1 MSDQHSILSRFRQTI
16 SRSVKTMRHIAG
28 RGRSH
33 FARVE
38 QTPYRV
44 TVSGVR
50 GKSTVVRW
58 LNEALV
64 SRGFE
69 TYAKVTGNH
78 PLSYRNLTEYEIP
91 RSGPT
96 RLYEN
101 ERELRKY
108 SPVDAII
115 AENQGIREYT
125 TRLANEL
132 FKPQVVLI
140 INIRR
145 DHQSTLGTNLT
156 DIARVFTRT
165 VPAGAC
171 VISGDRNKAIN
182 QYLRE
187 EFKKT
192 NNEFLVAKPRPNSP
206 YRDVFGA
213 RSAFIVDETLR
224 ALGLDPLPP
233 AKIES
238 YINRLHTEWGWQRI
252 RGGGVVANG
261 AMMNDIESTELLRQF
276 LVGRYDSTD
285 NSTGTTITP
294 FVYTRRDRAGRT
306 TSFIHY
312 LNWLTKHDL
321 IGRIHVAGSHARLLG
336 RRVDGEFVHHTESE
350 DLEGVLDACLADGHP
365 IYLMGNTV
373 SEFMRDFTRE
383 IDRRT
388 IE

>member
-192 NNEFLVAKPRPNSP
+192 NNEFLVATPRPEYP
-206 YRDVFGA
+206 LEDVFGA

-238 YINRLHTEWGWQRI
+238 YINRLHAEWGWQRL
-252 RGGGVVANG
+252 RGGGIIANG

-276 LVGRYDSTD
+276 LVERYGDTD
-285 NSTGTTITP
+285 NSTNTITP
-294 FVYTRRDRAGRT
+294 FIYTRRDRAGRT
-306 TSFIHY
+306 TSFVHY
-312 LNWLTKHDL
+312 INWLTEHEFID
-321 IGRIHVAGSHARLLG
+321 RVHAAGSHARLLE
-336 RRVDGEFVHHTESE
+336 RRVDCEFVHHSESAAPE
-350 DLEGVLDACLADGHP
+350 DVLNMCLADEYP
-365 IYLMGNTV
+365 IYVMGNTV
-373 SEFMRDFTRE
+373 SEFMRDFIAE
-383 IDRRT
+383 INRRT
-388 IE
+388 VE